1 MLPLIALLLLLTLS
15 LLLLTA
21 PFRLLPLLLTAPFRP
36 LLLLLIAPFRLLLIA
51 LLRSNLRT
59 VNETKAVELSSTA
72 YFFTLTYTHPNTHP
86 NYPTQPSQREG
97 FQPIPKSL
105 PNPWEGT

>member
-72 YFFTLTYTHPNTHP
+72 YFFTLTYTHPN
-86 NYPTQPSQREG
+86 YPPQPSRREG
-97 FQPIPKSL
+97 LQAVPKS
-105 PNPWEGT
+105 PPKDWEGT